1 MDSVSAGCD
10 CGGCGA
16 IEEEDVF
23 VVVDSTLL
31 LSIRVESN
39 SLLTSILNDEY
50 VVGYVV
56 ADNTEPYS
64 FIFVGDSGSMHSV
77 SMGVA
82 LLSLHGGGSVKF
94 IRR

>member
-1 MDSVSAGCD
+1 MDSVSV
-10 CGGCGA
+10 GCGA
-16 IEEEDVF
+16 VGCGATEEEDVF

-39 SLLTSILNDEY
+39 SLFASNWNDEY

-82 LLSLHGGGSVKF
+82 LFSLHGGGSVNLN
-94 IRR
+94 IR